1 MSHARETTLTFVF
14 IMYLSPLNPK
24 SCAFYNFDI
33 LRHILIIFGRELVSN
48 SRCVTCKSD
57 NLGCLFFFFFF
68 FFFCSIYFP

>member
-48 SRCVTCKSD
+48 SRCITCKSD
-57 NLGCLFFFFFF
+57 NLGCFFFF